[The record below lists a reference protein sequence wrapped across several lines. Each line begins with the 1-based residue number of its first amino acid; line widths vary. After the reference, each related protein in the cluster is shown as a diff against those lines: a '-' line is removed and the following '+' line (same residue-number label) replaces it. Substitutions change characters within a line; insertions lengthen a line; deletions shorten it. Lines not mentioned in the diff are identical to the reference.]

1 MNQEQ
6 VEEAY
11 TRLAWLHTETM
22 AELVETQ
29 KRMDRMSENWWLML
43 KHRIK
48 TRLGIESRWTDE

>member
-1 MNQEQ
+1 MNIERL
-6 VEEAY
+6 ELAY
-11 TRLAWLHTETM
+11 NRLAMLHTETM

-48 TRLGIESRWTDE
+48 TKLGTEKRWGDD